1 MGITDDTTSV
11 PEGGDV
17 CGHIRRRRVIL
28 VRSARAAG
36 NPAPTPRPKEK
47 RGLREVSL
55 QGAQDRGGAGSARS
69 ISSVKFIKT

>member
-11 PEGGDV
+11 PEDGDV

-36 NPAPTPRPKEK
+36 NPPPPHPAEIQGEEGAERSACRVPRT
-47 RGLREVSL
+47 
-55 QGAQDRGGAGSARS
+55 GAELGQHTA
-69 ISSVKFIKT
+69 